1 MDRTDYKYNLEYRAT
16 VRAEMLA
23 LARGLVTG
31 DLGVIAAARKL
42 RGFWDGVEP
51 EIGALLLVFVGIDS
65 ETDALPVGS
74 ERAYWNAEALAR
86 KDVEIRAAEHHWR
99 EEGVAAATQLIR
111 LLEQSS

>member
-1 MDRTDYKYNLEYRAT
+1 
-16 VRAEMLA
+16 MLA
-23 LARGLVTG
+23 QASGLVAG

-65 ETDALPVGS
+65 ETDALPVGN
-74 ERAYWNAEALAR
+74 ERAHWNAEALAR
-86 KDVEIRAAEHHWR
+86 KDIEIRAAEQRWR
-99 EEGVAAATQLIR
+99 GQAVAAATQLIH